1 MKTRKWTLLCLI
13 GVVFLC
19 ASAVL
24 AEFQWTDI
32 EVEGSQDHPMFS
44 RFPGAVIAAY
54 SVRSFDEYVLPLGSG
69 VGDDGESL
77 TESLDLEG
85 RITRIQYGGISSDR
99 STLEIFRNYQTA
111 MKTAGFEILFEA
123 KAKDLHDQWPKIL
136 YRYVNTFRP
145 DPNFLPSGT
154 PPSARYLS
162 GRLARPEG
170 DVYVSLLVVAVGAY
184 DLSDQPVVQLDV
196 IEIEPMETGLITV
209 NAGAIADNI
218 AKTGHIALYGL
229 LFDTGTAELKPESA
243 AVLDEIAAALRE
255 DTDLKLY
262 IVGHTDNVGGFESNM
277 SLSRDRAAA
286 VITALVSDAGID
298 VGRVSAHGVGP
309 LVPVASNATEEGRR
323 LNRRVELVVQ

>member
-54 SVRSFDEYVLPLGSG
+54 SLRSFDEYVFPVGGG

-85 RITRIQYGGISSDR
+85 KITRIQYGGIPSDR

-123 KAKDLHDQWPKIL
+123 KAKDLPEYWPGIL
-136 YRYVNTFRP
+136 YDDVNTFDP
-145 DPNFLPSGT
+145 DPNFLPSCT
-154 PPSARYLS
+154 EPSTRYLS
-162 GRLARPEG
+162 AKLARPEG
-170 DVYVSLLVVAVGAY
+170 DVYVSLLVVVVGAY
-184 DLSDQPVVQLDV
+184 DLSDQPLVQLDV

-243 AVLDEIAAALRE
+243 TLLDEIAAALRE

-262 IVGHTDNVGGFESNM
+262 IVGHTDNVGGLESNM